1 MRITDII
8 PLGAVALV
16 AAVVLTV
23 IPCVRQKR
31 TFGQTIWL
39 FTVRFAGLWYALAA
53 VTLLFKL
60 VTIRFAL
67 NDVSGLGSMGVN
79 LKPFATIIE
88 YANAHNTIQ
97 IAGNLGVLFPLPILL
112 GLNFPKMSVRKIF
125 VISAIVTVLIEP
137 LQLLV
142 NVIIRSPYNSIDID
156 DLILNAIGVAVG
168 LLSAKA
174 IIAVRRVI
182 EK

>member
-1 MRITDII
+1 MRISDII

-16 AAVVLTV
+16 AAVILTV
-23 IPCVRQKR
+23 IAYVRHKR
-31 TFGQTIWL
+31 TFGEVVWL
-39 FTVRFAGLWYALAA
+39 FSVRFAGLWYAFAA

-88 YANAHNTIQ
+88 YANARNTIQ

-112 GLNFPKMSVRKIF
+112 GLNFTKMSFRKIAA
-125 VISAIVTVLIEP
+125 ISAIVTVLIEP

-142 NVIIRSPYNSIDID
+142 NVIIRSTYNSIDID
-156 DLILNAIGVAVG
+156 DLILNAVGVAVG
-168 LLSAKA
+168 LLAVKA
-174 IIAVRRVI
+174 ILAIRRVI